1 MELLSSFLSRCLQ
14 VYGLLLSEVI
24 FPKNHKQ
31 DLFIGINI
39 EKVTKEKHGE
49 NLDNFE
55 ELKKIIRKNNV
66 IINLLFILMI

>member
-1 MELLSSFLSRCLQ
+1 MMLDYKTR
-14 VYGLLLSEVI
+14 
-24 FPKNHKQ
+24 KNHKQ

-55 ELKKIIRKNNV
+55 ELKKNYKKK
-66 IINLLFILMI
+66 